1 MYLFPHLARLGRSP
15 KVRSV
20 RSAFDGSLYYPGP
33 KDRRLVLRTAA
44 ATPTKDLTTFIDV
57 ARLCPDHRFVLVIG
71 LAKDLEAFADEILE
85 YNQSRGSPV
94 DVRINLP
101 TESVARLM
109 REAGLYLHTFASHL
123 PFGMPIS
130 IGEAM
135 ASGAYV
141 LARPCEGSRE
151 YLGNVGGFYDS
162 VQEAAA
168 FIRDTTTWSDARWSE
183 AAREAAEWAYDRHA
197 DQRVL
202 RALLE
207 DWQVLARRVRPI
219 STPAPS
225 RPVSDPGSPVINLPP
240 VRIVK

>member
-1 MYLFPHLARLGRSP
+1 
-15 KVRSV
+15 
-20 RSAFDGSLYYPGP
+20 
-33 KDRRLVLRTAA
+33 
-44 ATPTKDLTTFIDV
+44 
-57 ARLCPDHRFVLVIG
+57 
-71 LAKDLEAFADEILE
+71 
-85 YNQSRGSPV
+85 
-94 DVRINLP
+94 
-101 TESVARLM
+101 M

-202 RALLE
+202 RPLLE

-240 VRIVK
+240 VRIVKQRPSPVRDGSVIRSPGTIPRRNPSRALSSHPHGQPNVRSLSSRARKPPVSRDTKEAANGISQG